1 MAKKKKRTV
10 RRGSSRKRSSKN
22 SVVLSILSFLFK
34 VIPIIVV
41 LAVIALVVKLSIML
55 LFESS
60 YFEVKDIKVTVDGIN
75 RPSDDVVKLMRSKKG
90 LNIFK
95 ADIKRAEYEVKTAHP
110 EFKNVIVARLLPD
123 TLEIS
128 YLKRIPV
135 CQIDSGYYYLVS
147 DDAVILPET
156 LVVAESNLPVITGIK
171 VSRKDLSLSR
181 GSDIEGLK
189 RAIELIDQAKKSGF
203 TKNYKQISKINVYDL
218 KNPAIFLDDRTR
230 IEIGEYNFEEKQGIL
245 REIIDE
251 LESKGKKARVIDLR
265 FEDVVVIPR

>member
-1 MAKKKKRTV
+1 MAKKKKRTA
-10 RRGSSRKRSSKN
+10 RRSSSRKRSSGN
-22 SVVLSILSFLFK
+22 AVSSILSFLFK
-34 VIPIIVV
+34 IIPIILVV
-41 LAVIALVVKLSIML
+41 GVIALIARLSMML
-55 LFESS
+55 LFESD
-60 YFEVKDIKVTVDGIN
+60 YFQVKDIKVIVDGVDK
-75 RPSDDVVKLMRSKKG
+75 PTSDITKLLRSKKG

-95 ADIKRAEYEVKTAHP
+95 ADITRAEYEVKTAHP

-128 YLKRIPV
+128 YSKRIPV

-147 DDAVILPET
+147 DDAIILPEM

-171 VSRKDLSLSR
+171 VSRKSLSLSVD
-181 GSDIEGLK
+181 SDIEGLK
-189 RAIELIDQAKKSGF
+189 RAIELIEQAEMSGF
-203 TKNYKQISKINVYDL
+203 TENYKQISKINVYDP
-218 KNPAIFLDDRTR
+218 KNPAIFLGDGTR
-230 IEIGEYNFEEKQGIL
+230 IEIGEYDFKKKQGLL

>member
-1 MAKKKKRTV
+1 MARKKKRSP
-10 RRGSSRKRSSKN
+10 RRSSSRKRASNNRVSS
-22 SVVLSILSFLFK
+22 LLSFLLK
-34 VIPIIVV
+34 IIPIIVI
-41 LAVIALVVKLSIML
+41 LGVIALVVKLSAML

-60 YFEVKDIKVTVDGIN
+60 YFEVKDIKVTVDGISK
-75 RPSDDVVKLMRSKKG
+75 PSNDIVKLMSSKKG

-95 ADIKRAEYEVKTAHP
+95 ADIKRAEYEVKKVHP
-110 EFKNVIVARLLPD
+110 EFKNVIVSRLLPD

-128 YLKRIPV
+128 YSKRIPV
-135 CQIDSGYYYLVS
+135 CQIDSGYFYLVS

-171 VSRKDLSLSR
+171 VSRKSLSLSND
-181 GSDIEGLK
+181 SDIEGLK
-189 RAIELIDQAKKSGF
+189 RAIELIDQAEMSGF
-203 TKNYKQISKINVYDL
+203 TKNYQTISKINVYDP

-230 IEIGEYNFEEKQGIL
+230 IEIGEYNFKKKQMIL